1 MRGGADQT
9 CCAKGG
15 LAVSYSYNSID
26 GDVMLRLPSHE
37 VQRQWGRVQDMALV
51 EPVTVT
57 SKGRDRLV
65 MMSSDEYARLKRRDR
80 QVMLPSDFSD
90 EDISQLE
97 SSRAPLEA
105 AAFDHELHG

>member
-1 MRGGADQT
+1 M
-9 CCAKGG
+9 
-15 LAVSYSYNSID
+15 V
-26 GDVMLRLPSHE
+26 RLPSHE

-80 QVMLPSDFSD
+80 HVMVPADFSD
-90 EDISQLE
+90 EDIFQLE
-97 SSRAPLEA
+97 NSRAPIEA
-105 AAFDHELHG
+105 ADFDHEVHG